1 MAIQWTPGVKV
12 LELYWPSR
20 PDVVN
25 GVVLFRKFRERRDR
39 F

>member
-12 LELYWPSR
+12 LELCWPSR

-25 GVVLFRKFRERRDR
+25 GVVFRKFRERRDR